1 VLKQISVFFSFDLSK
16 ATGSDVKNKIRQIIF
31 DADDTLWENN
41 IYYVN
46 ATADFV
52 QLACS
57 IGYCADE
64 VQSNFNEL
72 EIKVVKERGYGS
84 KNFVYI
90 LEQLY
95 EIFGSYDGKSIPKEK
110 FIQIINKF
118 TKHPVS
124 KPALF
129 PGVIETLERLKSN
142 YQIFVLTKGEYLEQ
156 ETKIVNS
163 GISEIVDDYFIP
175 NEKNDSIYKNL
186 LNEKGWN
193 PEETCMVGNSPKSDI
208 NPALRNGMYAVYI
221 PYSETWKLDFEPI
234 ETCGERFY
242 EINNFVELQKLFLD

>member
-1 VLKQISVFFSFDLSK
+1 M
-16 ATGSDVKNKIRQIIF
+16 
-31 DADDTLWENN
+31 
-41 IYYVN
+41 
-46 ATADFV
+46 
-52 QLACS
+52 
-57 IGYCADE
+57 
-64 VQSNFNEL
+64 
-72 EIKVVKERGYGS
+72 
-84 KNFVYI
+84 
-90 LEQLY
+90 
-95 EIFGSYDGKSIPKEK
+95 
-110 FIQIINKF
+110 
-118 TKHPVS
+118 
-124 KPALF
+124 
-129 PGVIETLERLKSN
+129 
-142 YQIFVLTKGEYLEQ
+142 TKGEYLEQ